1 MTHPVENAGGA
12 ETGDGVELSSAD
24 YVEIALD
31 ASCAAL
37 MALDLVRT
45 FAADDER
52 VIGRVSL
59 AIAAL
64 RHAIA
69 DLRERQA
76 SGTSGLSNRFASGDR
91 LDDDPRQAE
100 AEPAVRSQ
108 AMP

>member
-1 MTHPVENAGGA
+1 MTHPVENAGGP
-12 ETGDGVELSSAD
+12 ESGDGVELSPAD
-24 YVEIALD
+24 YVEVALD

-76 SGTSGLSNRFASGDR
+76 SGASDLANGFAAGDRFADEG
-91 LDDDPRQAE
+91 RQAE
-100 AEPAVRSQ
+100 AEPPVRSQ